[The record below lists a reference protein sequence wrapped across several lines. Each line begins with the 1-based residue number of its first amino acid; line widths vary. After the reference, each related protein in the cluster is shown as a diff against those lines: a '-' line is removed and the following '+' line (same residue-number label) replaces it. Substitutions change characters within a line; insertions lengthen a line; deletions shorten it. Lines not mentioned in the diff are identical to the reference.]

1 MSIVAVSSIETFGNC
16 DVGIECGYFV
26 GRPTGF
32 SKEAT
37 SKPSELRHVSNVGPA
52 VLPHSLRTR
61 LQCDRVETP
70 FGAGDDAV
78 TDVCQKGDRAT
89 VLRNP

>member
-1 MSIVAVSSIETFGNC
+1 
-16 DVGIECGYFV
+16 
-26 GRPTGF
+26 
-32 SKEAT
+32 
-37 SKPSELRHVSNVGPA
+37 
-52 VLPHSLRTR
+52 
-61 LQCDRVETP
+61 VETP